1 MCEGQLEL
9 CAESVQRACEECAK
23 SVQSACRER
32 AESVQRASREHAE
45 SVRRACRSWVYR
57 THGGVLD
64 PCTVMLSSLISELCA
79 ESDVSTSTLSQLASA
94 CVDSLDGMLGRPN
107 PVCEIWCSGQQLYV
121 VIPFHTLVRLKIGSK
136 VMRIVPSLRISY
148 MYVLTSSEDVKV
160 WLVLRLY

>member
-1 MCEGQLEL
+1 MCEGQLKL
-9 CAESVQRACEECAK
+9 CAESMQRAYGECAK
-23 SVQSACRER
+23 SVQSAC
-32 AESVQRASREHAE
+32 REHAE

-79 ESDVSTSTLSQLASA
+79 ESDVGTSTVSQLASA

-107 PVCEIWCSGQQLYV
+107 PVCEIWCSGRQLYV

-136 VMRIVPSLRISY
+136 VMCIVPSLRISY
-148 MYVLTSSEDVKV
+148 MYVLTSSEDGWSWDCTRTKMCDYTSG
-160 WLVLRLY
+160 L